1 MKIALYIAVLI
12 MTIAAPGAL
21 RAQPVMQPYYP
32 GFAGLPPYEILAI
45 VRSAGLDPV
54 SRPARQGPVY
64 VLRALNPAGQ
74 EVRVVV
80 DARMGRI
87 VKVVA
92 VAPTDPGAF
101 APPASIPPGRAV
113 PDSNGP
119 TSRSA
124 ALPSGSDDDTDFE
137 PLHPGAPGILPK
149 PPARTAAKP
158 PPPPL
163 PRSRP
168 KEAAVAAPSASAAP
182 IAAAAPAAT
191 PATATPA
198 PASTGPSASAEN
210 TAPSAIAI
218 DE

>member
-113 PDSNGP
+113 PDSNAP

-124 ALPSGSDDDTDFE
+124 ALPSGIDDDTDFE

>member
-1 MKIALYIAVLI
+1 VKIALYIAVLI
-12 MTIAAPGAL
+12 MTITAPGAL
-21 RAQPVMQPYYP
+21 RAQPVMEPYYP

-113 PDSNGP
+113 PDSNAS
-119 TSRSA
+119 TSRSP
-124 ALPSGSDDDTDFE
+124 ALPSGIDDDTDFE
-137 PLHPGAPGILPK
+137 PLHPGAPGILPR

-158 PPPPL
+158 PPL
-163 PRSRP
+163 PRARP
-168 KEAAVAAPSASAAP
+168 KEAAVAAPSGSAAP
-182 IAAAAPAAT
+182 IAAATPATAT
-191 PATATPA
+191 PATAIPA

>member
-1 MKIALYIAVLI
+1 MKIALYIA
-12 MTIAAPGAL
+12 
-21 RAQPVMQPYYP
+21 
-32 GFAGLPPYEILAI
+32 
-45 VRSAGLDPV
+45 DPV

-124 ALPSGSDDDTDFE
+124 TPPSGSDDDTDFE
-137 PLHPGAPGILPK
+137 PLHPGAPGSLPK

-191 PATATPA
+191 PA

>member
-1 MKIALYIAVLI
+1 MKIALYIAVLF

-119 TSRSA
+119 ASRSA
-124 ALPSGSDDDTDFE
+124 ALPSGIDDDTDFE
-137 PLHPGAPGILPK
+137 PLHPGAPAILPK

-191 PATATPA
+191 PATATPV

>member
-80 DARMGRI
+80 DAGMGRI
-87 VKVVA
+87 VKIVA

-113 PDSNGP
+113 PDSNAP

-124 ALPSGSDDDTDFE
+124 ALPSGIDDDDFE
-137 PLHPGAPGILPK
+137 PLHPGAPGILSR

-158 PPPPL
+158 PPL
-163 PRSRP
+163 PRARP
-168 KEAAVAAPSASAAP
+168 KEAAVAAPSGSAAP
-182 IAAAAPAAT
+182 IAAAAPTDT

-210 TAPSAIAI
+210 TAPSAITI

>member
-1 MKIALYIAVLI
+1 VKIALYIAVLI

-80 DARMGRI
+80 DAGMGRI
-87 VKVVA
+87 VKIVA

-113 PDSNGP
+113 PDSNAP
-119 TSRSA
+119 TTRSA
-124 ALPSGSDDDTDFE
+124 ALPSGIDDDTDFE
-137 PLHPGAPGILPK
+137 PLHPGAPGILPT
-149 PPARTAAKP
+149 PARTAAKP
-158 PPPPL
+158 PPL
-163 PRSRP
+163 PRARP
-168 KEAAVAAPSASAAP
+168 KEAAVAAPSGSDAP
-182 IAAAAPAAT
+182 IAAAGPTDT
-191 PATATPA
+191 PAITTPA

-210 TAPSAIAI
+210 TAPSAITI

>member
-1 MKIALYIAVLI
+1 LKIALYVAVLI
-12 MTIAAPGAL
+12 MTVAAPGAL
-21 RAQPVMQPYYP
+21 RAQPVMEPYYP

-101 APPASIPPGRAV
+101 APPASVPPGRAV
-113 PDSNGP
+113 PDSNTP

-124 ALPSGSDDDTDFE
+124 ALPSGSDDDADFE

-158 PPPPL
+158 PPL
-163 PRSRP
+163 PRPRP
-168 KEAAVAAPSASAAP
+168 KQAAVAAPSASAAP
-182 IAAAAPAAT
+182 IAAAPTAT
-191 PATATPA
+191 PATTSAA

-210 TAPSAIAI
+210 TASSAIAI

>member
-1 MKIALYIAVLI
+1 
-12 MTIAAPGAL
+12 
-21 RAQPVMQPYYP
+21 
-32 GFAGLPPYEILAI
+32 LAI

-80 DARMGRI
+80 DASMGRI

-113 PDSNGP
+113 PP

-124 ALPSGSDDDTDFE
+124 ALPSGSDDDMDFE
-137 PLHPGAPGILPK
+137 PLHPGAPAPGILPK
-149 PPARTAAKP
+149 PPARTAAK
-158 PPPPL
+158 PPPL

-182 IAAAAPAAT
+182 IIAASPAAA

>member
-113 PDSNGP
+113 PDSNAP

-137 PLHPGAPGILPK
+137 PLHPGAPAILPK

>member
-1 MKIALYIAVLI
+1 VKIALYIAALI

-80 DARMGRI
+80 DAGMGRI
-87 VKVVA
+87 VKIVA

-113 PDSNGP
+113 PDSNAP

-124 ALPSGSDDDTDFE
+124 ALPSGIDDDTDFE

-158 PPPPL
+158 PPL
-163 PRSRP
+163 PRARP
-168 KEAAVAAPSASAAP
+168 KEAAVAAPSGSAAP
-182 IAAAAPAAT
+182 IAAAAPTDT

-210 TAPSAIAI
+210 TAPSAITI

>member
-1 MKIALYIAVLI
+1 LKIALYIAVLI

-32 GFAGLPPYEILAI
+32 GFAGLPPYEILAS
-45 VRSAGLDPV
+45 VRTAGLDPV

-124 ALPSGSDDDTDFE
+124 ALPSGIDDDTDFE

-149 PPARTAAKP
+149 KPPARTAAK
-158 PPPPL
+158 PPPL

-168 KEAAVAAPSASAAP
+168 KEAAVTAPSASAAP
-182 IAAAAPAAT
+182 ITAAAPAAT

-198 PASTGPSASAEN
+198 PTSTGPSASAEN